1 MQRGE
6 DDKNETTRQTIKPDT
21 NTDATREERDVL
33 ENCWVKSEVA
43 KKDEEHPIASS
54 TNIDNYTEGEQIT
67 NANDED
73 DPARNDGKSIDQT
86 DQEKNSGVDA
96 RESRAPLTQ
105 QDGAVKGDGKSADND
120 NQDQNSGMNAH
131 SNPDPLTQL
140 IDYEENTEEI
150 PFEFDDLNNTQK
162 QAIADIGRFVQNA
175 LEKKV
180 VEVTS
185 KVIVEE
191 IELPEV
197 AEILAY
203 VRKCVTFC
211 WSARRH
217 DPPVYIDFMEVTDD
231 TLLDL
236 NVYKPYTKKGK
247 LVDYVVWPPIY
258 LHKGGPMLSKGVAQ
272 GKNKN

>member
-1 MQRGE
+1 MADDHCDELYKQHIDAVRNGLTTLSINYKTKKKPETDMQRGE

-33 ENCWVKSEVA
+33 E
-43 KKDEEHPIASS
+43 
-54 TNIDNYTEGEQIT
+54 
-67 NANDED
+67 
-73 DPARNDGKSIDQT
+73 
-86 DQEKNSGVDA
+86 
-96 RESRAPLTQ
+96 
-105 QDGAVKGDGKSADND
+105 
-120 NQDQNSGMNAH
+120 
-131 SNPDPLTQL
+131 